1 MSIGSLVIVGGT
13 LVVVA
18 EIATWCFKAAAKG
31 ERQYRRDFV
40 RNERTER
47 HEVARR
53 ERTERHE
60 VARRERAERRD
71 IERETRQRLYEEA
84 KQQREEWHE
93 MLTECMESVWEL
105 RKRTRSLRTQ
115 FQEIVRANEM
125 LIKTSPLTFQQQE
138 AIRDC
143 IFHLERGIARLNAYS
158 DRYLQQFIDG
168 ISDAKKVPLHH
179 DSIEPEMPDAV
190 LPDDFP
196 VVGDN
201 LRLSPEETQTLLRT
215 GSLALGC
222 GQIGR
227 ISKGSSSLNLAC
239 EVDAFV
245 EDYDRDAACWRLSL
259 ARGAVASA
267 STTNTTNSIEA
278 ILLSSSKGGFRA
290 AWHSQYA
297 ESIDLFMPFALA
309 SPAMRS
315 APWGTRLPV
324 FVHQTDYRTR
334 RIVVGQQRPTPPD
347 DLGNIVAVETAS
359 ASVRDTIERA
369 LQVSPSTFW
378 LTEGPPNLGRPNAKL
393 SMRVATGEEFSVSVD
408 NSSGA
413 LHIGEQ
419 TGYRLGNVDGA
430 ICRSYVGLRFA
441 GDTETTPE
449 IGTLTASEFL
459 VRIGQRLE
467 EQEELQ
473 KVFQEETLETRKY
486 QLLLEAELEAIKS
499 SSRAV
504 FHYSTYHLL
513 LNGDE
518 SDDAQ
523 EVTFLLE
530 SPSIKSDLNN
540 YNRVEVLPHS
550 WNKGRPTRLCGFI
563 RSVDQDKPAL
573 TCSFSDELLRLF
585 LDRQIDGS
593 GTLECSYIDTDTQR
607 QVRAL
612 DQFRNVSFL
621 QGKSS
626 EDREA
631 FRNLRRVLLGLRQP
645 APDTL
650 SSHATFRGIDHLNP
664 DQQQAVRLI
673 NSGCPLTLV
682 QGPPGT
688 GKTDTIAVALEVFL
702 RRSPDSRVAVVSQAN
717 VAVDEALKKLKGR
730 YPECDIVRHVSDN
743 AVNSVMESSK
753 DLTQHARRDN
763 FIKQLTEQPVLPE
776 WASNLREQF
785 RHVCKDERYLT
796 HRVLK
801 ALVHSS
807 AVYGCT
813 LSILGRLSLGAPL
826 FDIVV
831 VDEAAKASLPEC
843 MIAALSAKHLV
854 LVGDHHQLLP
864 FLDERILERAGPL
877 RADQRE
883 IRELWDN
890 SLFKRMWNQAS
901 KDVKVLL
908 TTQYRSRSG
917 IRKAISALFYDGQ
930 LSPGRTDESEKVPF
944 LCSLVWVD
952 TKGIPKDQ
960 IPVRKSL
967 VNEVEADAILA
978 TLDMLAH
985 TLPNPAATSVAV
997 ICFYGE
1003 QRALIDRIFRK
1014 KPVAQAFSS
1023 CEARTVDASQGG
1035 QWDVVILSLTRCD
1048 GSSSFVGNANRLNVA
1063 LSRARELAVVIGSFQ
1078 YALHDPNPESKLG
1091 ALAKYVQSQKGH
1103 GVWICAPGPR
1113 GGIATGFGFRVSS
1126 GGSHGHRR

>member
-1 MSIGSLVIVGGT
+1 MSIGSLIIGGGT
-13 LVVVA
+13 LVVAA
-18 EIATWCFKAAAKG
+18 EIATWCFKAAAKS
-31 ERQYRRDFV
+31 ERQYQRDFV
-40 RNERTER
+40 RSERVYR
-47 HEVARR
+47 YEV
-53 ERTERHE
+53 
-60 VARRERAERRD
+60 VRRERAERRE

-93 MLTECMESVWEL
+93 MLSGCMDAVWEL
-105 RKRTRSLRTQ
+105 RNHTRNLRAQ
-115 FQEIVRANEM
+115 FQEIIRANTT

-143 IFHLERGIARLNAYS
+143 IFHLERGIARLYAYS
-158 DRYLQQFIDG
+158 ERYLQEFIDG
-168 ISDAKKVPLHH
+168 ISDARKVVKH
-179 DSIEPEMPDAV
+179 DNFIEPEMPDAV

-215 GSLALGC
+215 GGLALGC
-222 GQIGR
+222 GQVGR
-227 ISKGSSSLNLAC
+227 LSKGSSSLNLAG

-245 EDYDRDAACWRLSL
+245 EDFDRDASCWRLSL

-267 STTNTTNSIEA
+267 STTNTTKAIEA
-278 ILLSSSKGGFRA
+278 TLLSPSKGGFRA

-297 ESIDLFMPFALA
+297 ESIDLFLPFALA

-315 APWGTRLPV
+315 APWGTRLQV
-324 FVHQTDYRTR
+324 FVHQTDYRIR

-347 DLGNIVAVETAS
+347 DLGNTVVVETAS
-359 ASVRDTIERA
+359 ARVRDTIERA
-369 LQVSPSTFW
+369 LEVSPSTFW
-378 LTEGPPNLGRPNAKL
+378 QTEGPPNLESPNAKL
-393 SMRVATGEEFSVSVD
+393 SMRVATGEEFSASLD
-408 NSSGA
+408 NPMGV

-419 TGYRLGNVDGA
+419 TGYRLGNVDGS
-430 ICRSYVGLRFA
+430 ICRSFVGIRFA
-441 GDTETTPE
+441 DDTATTPE
-449 IGTLTASEFL
+449 TGTITASDFL
-459 VRIGQRLE
+459 FRIRQRLE

-486 QLLLEAELEAIKS
+486 QLLLEAELEASKS
-499 SSRAV
+499 SSRVV
-504 FHYSTYHLL
+504 FHYVTYHTST
-513 LNGDE
+513 NGDE

-530 SPSIKSDLNN
+530 SSPITSDLDN
-540 YNRVEVLPHS
+540 YATEVLPHS
-550 WNKGRPTRLCGFI
+550 RNKGKPIRLCGSI
-563 RSVDQDKPAL
+563 RSVDRDKNTV

-585 LDRQIDGS
+585 IDRQIDGS
-593 GTLECSYIDTDTQR
+593 GTLECSYVDTNTQR

-631 FRNLRRVLLGLRQP
+631 FRNLRRVLLGLKQTHTLTTTTHP
-645 APDTL
+645 AFAGL
-650 SSHATFRGIDHLNP
+650 GHLNA
-664 DQQQAVRLI
+664 DQQRAVRLI
-673 NSGCPLTLV
+673 NSNNPLTLV
-682 QGPPGT
+682 LGPPGT
-688 GKTDTIAVALEVFL
+688 GKTDTIAIALEVFL
-702 RRSPDSRVAVVSQAN
+702 RRTPDSRVAVVSQAN

-730 YPECDIVRHVSDN
+730 YPECDIVRHVSSH
-743 AVNSVMESSK
+743 AVNSVMDSSK
-753 DLTQHARRDN
+753 EFTQNARRDE
-763 FIKQLTEQPVLPE
+763 FMRQLAEQPVLPE
-776 WASNLREQF
+776 WAANLREQF
-785 RHVCKDERYLT
+785 RYVCKDERYLN

-813 LSILGRLSLGAPL
+813 LSILGRLSLGSPL

-843 MIAALSAKHLV
+843 MIAALSAKRLV

-877 RADQRE
+877 RADQQAVQ
-883 IRELWDN
+883 ELWNN
-890 SLFKRMWNQAS
+890 SLFKRMWNQADE
-901 KDVKVLL
+901 DVKVLL

-917 IRKAISALFYDGQ
+917 IREAISALFYEGQ
-930 LSPGRTDESEKVPF
+930 LSPGRTDDSDKVPF
-944 LCSLVWVD
+944 PCSLVWVD
-952 TKGIPKDQ
+952 TKSFREDQ
-960 IPVRKSL
+960 VSVRKSL
-967 VNEVEADAILA
+967 VNEREVDVILA

-985 TLPNPAATSVAV
+985 TLPNPSATSVAV

-1003 QRALIDRIFRK
+1003 QRALIERVFRESHI
-1014 KPVAQAFSS
+1014 AQVFSS

-1035 QWDVVILSLTRCD
+1035 QWDIVLLSLTRCD
-1048 GSSSFVGNANRLNVA
+1048 GGSSFVGNANRLNVA
-1063 LSRARELAVVIGSFQ
+1063 LSRARELAVVIGSFR
-1078 YALHDPNPESKLG
+1078 YALQDRSPESKLS
-1091 ALAKYVQSQKGH
+1091 ALANYVQSHKGR

-1113 GGIATGFGFRVSS
+1113 GGIAPGFGFRGPS
-1126 GGSHGHRR
+1126 GVGHGHHR